1 MFHQIH
7 LHQPKQF
14 SYYSQVT
21 TAVLP
26 LLHETSRRLMKL
38 IINEK
43 LVAENVTLK
52 DLDDLD
58 FLHQNI
64 SLQENDDS
72 FLNWIVVD
80 GGAEIQF
87 CSAEEN
93 GASKPQSASIES
105 LENDFDPQDMT
116 NAFKSFFVQDQQWL
130 KRFQWAPI
138 KETNAVS
145 DKSDSSDSDQLLD
158 DEEEWQSWDVMI
170 DDQTPAVILCNTS
183 IADLIDTITD
193 QFVMFGLKLESPDDN
208 GLATDQE
215 QKFCEAIEAEITA
228 FVGEHKGAAVGEI
241 TSAGVRQFY
250 TYNEATESELGEFLV
265 RIEREYSCSLNCDIE
280 QDPDKFRY
288 WSDLHPEEHLEEDDF
303 ADEVDE

>member
-1 MFHQIH
+1 
-7 LHQPKQF
+7 
-14 SYYSQVT
+14 
-21 TAVLP
+21 
-26 LLHETSRRLMKL
+26 MKL

-80 GGAEIQF
+80 GGGAEIQF

-93 GASKPQSASIES
+93 GQSKPQSASIDN
-105 LENDFDPQDMT
+105 LENDFDAQGMT

-130 KRFQWAPI
+130 KRFQWTAI
-138 KETNAVS
+138 EATGGLVRS
-145 DKSDSSDSDQLLD
+145 SGSSDTNQLSE

-183 IADLIDTITD
+183 ISDLIDTITD
-193 QFVMFGLKLESPDDN
+193 QFVVFGLKLESPDDN

-215 QKFCEAIEAEITA
+215 QKFCEAIEAEITT
-228 FVGEHKGAAVGEI
+228 FVGEHNGAAVGEI

-250 TYNEATESELGEFLV
+250 TYNEATEAELGDFLL
-265 RIEREYSCSLNCDIE
+265 RIEKEFSCSLNCEIE

-288 WSDLHPEEHLEEDDF
+288 WNDLHPEEHLEEDDF

>member
-1 MFHQIH
+1 
-7 LHQPKQF
+7 
-14 SYYSQVT
+14 
-21 TAVLP
+21 
-26 LLHETSRRLMKL
+26 MKL
-38 IINEK
+38 IINEN

-58 FLHQNI
+58 FQQNI
-64 SLQENDDS
+64 SLVENDHS

-80 GGAEIQF
+80 DGAEIQF
-87 CSAEEN
+87 CSKIEGGESN
-93 GASKPQSASIES
+93 PQSTAIVS
-105 LENDFDPQDMT
+105 LEDDFDFQSMT

-130 KRFQWAPI
+130 KQFQWTALSRATAGSTGKLAGPS
-138 KETNAVS
+138 TPAG
-145 DKSDSSDSDQLLD
+145 SSDTDQLSD

-170 DDQTPAVILCNTS
+170 DDQTPAVILCNTTIS
-183 IADLIDTITD
+183 DLIDAITD

-215 QKFCEAIEAEITA
+215 QKFCEAIEAEITT
-228 FVGEHKGAAVGEI
+228 FVGNHKGAAVGEI
-241 TSAGVRQFY
+241 TSAGVRHFY

-265 RIEREYSCSLNCDIE
+265 QVENKFSCTLICDIE

-288 WSDLHPEEHLEEDDF
+288 WSDLHPEEHFEEDDF